1 MEPDSDCVVELEPDS
16 DCVVELE
23 LDSDS
28 DCVVDEQSNGCMTIC
43 PVPPSML
50 LMNRLAG
57 SSMGAVVK
65 LPAVAAVVAIRV
77 AVPAG
82 AAEFNS
88 AVVAIGEDLLA

>member
-1 MEPDSDCVVELEPDS
+1 MEPDSDCVVESEPDELEPDS
-16 DCVVELE
+16 DCVVDLE

-28 DCVVDEQSNGCMTIC
+28 GCVVDEQSNGCMTIC
-43 PVPPSML
+43 PVPP
-50 LMNRLAG
+50 
-57 SSMGAVVK
+57 SMGAVVK